1 MPIEGGYMEFLKV
14 TEEKEVLSGA
24 MKPFLINGKNI
35 LIVNYNNTYYAINR
49 FCTHLG
55 GDLSSGKLEGKT
67 VTCPRHGSQFD
78 VTTGKCL
85 RGPKIGF
92 LKLSTADEP
101 SYEVKVQGGAVQ
113 VKL

>member
-1 MPIEGGYMEFLKV
+1 MEFIKV
-14 TEEKEVLSGA
+14 AEKQEIPDGT
-24 MKPFLINGKNI
+24 MKPFTINDKKI
-35 LIVNYNNTYYAINR
+35 IIVNYNGSYYAINR
-49 FCTHLG
+49 YCTHLN
-55 GDLSSGKLEGKT
+55 GDLSSGKLEGKI

-101 SYEVKVQGGAVQ
+101 SYEVKVQDGAVQ
-113 VKL
+113 VKF